1 MLKIRT
7 AAAAVLSASVA
18 IIVFAPAV
26 QARPYKV
33 LHSFAGATGD
43 GDRPMADVAFDSVG
57 NLYGTTYSGGSSDNG
72 TIFKIAPDRT
82 YTVLHSFNGSTGA
95 NPMAGLTIDLATGD
109 LYGLTQAGGSAGEG
123 VLYKLTAG
131 GTYTVLHNFAGGA
144 NDGRYPGARMI
155 RDKKGNFYGTTMAGG
170 PLDEGVVFEYS
181 KRGVFTVLHAFDTT
195 SGPPVGRLDRDS
207 QGNLYGALSA
217 GGDSQACSGHGCGAI
232 FELAP
237 DGTFVIRYS
246 FTNGDDGRYPFG
258 GVTLDKN
265 GNLYGTNSFGGVG
278 GFGVLFRLTPVGDFS
293 TLYSFD
299 GTHGTNSS
307 GEVLIVKNNLFV
319 TTLGGGANDH
329 GTIVKVSTS
338 GGGTV
343 LHDFTGND
351 GSLVA
356 AGLVRDGL
364 LLYGTASAG
373 GASDHGVVFSLK
385 K

>member
-1 MLKIRT
+1 
-7 AAAAVLSASVA
+7 
-18 IIVFAPAV
+18 
-26 QARPYKV
+26 
-33 LHSFAGATGD
+33 
-43 GDRPMADVAFDSVG
+43 MADVAFDSVG

-232 FELAP
+232 FELAH

-258 GVTLDKN
+258 GVTLDKL
-265 GNLYGTNSFGGVG
+265 GNLYGTNSFGGAG
-278 GFGVLFRLTPVGDFS
+278 GFGVLFRLTPGGDFS

-307 GEVLIVKNNLFV
+307 GEVLIVKNNLYV